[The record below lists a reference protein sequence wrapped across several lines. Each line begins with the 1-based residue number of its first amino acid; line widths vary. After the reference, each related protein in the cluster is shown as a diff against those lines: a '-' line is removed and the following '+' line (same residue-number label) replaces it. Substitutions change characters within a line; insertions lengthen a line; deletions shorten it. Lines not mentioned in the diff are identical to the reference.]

1 MMAGPG
7 AIATTL
13 LLTGNAADATR
24 LAIVIAIIL
33 LVCLL
38 CMLSFTFAGLISQ
51 SLGRTGNAVLSRLL
65 GILLAAYAVQFVL
78 NGITAVRTGLS

>member
-1 MMAGPG
+1 MMAGPR

-13 LLTGNAADATR
+13 LLTGNAADAAR

-38 CMLSFTFAGLISQ
+38 CMLSFTFAGLISR
-51 SLGRTGNAVLSRLL
+51 SLGRTGV
-65 GILLAAYAVQFVL
+65 
-78 NGITAVRTGLS
+78 TPVRAGLS